1 MVLCRD
7 LPAGMMQS
15 CEYEAVKRQLS
26 PGDRIIMMTDGVM
39 DALPRENREERM
51 RELILKARSN
61 HAREFARRLLE
72 QILLQQKFQARDD
85 MTVLVGQIWEK

>member
-1 MVLCRD
+1 
-7 LPAGMMQS
+7 
-15 CEYEAVKRQLS
+15 
-26 PGDRIIMMTDGVM
+26 MMTDGVM